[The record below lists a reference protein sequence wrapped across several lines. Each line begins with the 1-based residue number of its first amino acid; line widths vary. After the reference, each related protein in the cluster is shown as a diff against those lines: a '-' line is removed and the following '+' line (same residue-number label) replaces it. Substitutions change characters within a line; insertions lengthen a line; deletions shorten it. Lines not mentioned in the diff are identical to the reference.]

1 MDISTAAIAS
11 IVALTI
17 VVAISCV
24 NEDLN
29 VGFLGIGFAIIVGG
43 LWGGMT
49 GAKVM
54 SSFPLSLFMILV
66 GVTFL
71 FGMAQ
76 TNGTMEKLTAYSVR
90 LCKGNMALIPLIV
103 YVLTTFVT
111 TIGPGNIAGC
121 ALMAPVA
128 MAIATRVGMPAFLM
142 TLIVVGAS
150 NGAAFSP
157 FAPTGIISNGI
168 IAKIAP
174 ELGIAADA
182 LNGLAWK
189 IHFNSTVAQGFVN
202 IGGFFILGGWAWI
215 QKQRGASLDIDELAP
230 KPEPFNKHQVLT
242 LAMVAILI
250 ILVVL
255 PGLPGMKAMFP
266 KVVLNMLSNVGSI
279 AFVLSCVLML
289 TGSGDSKAAIKV
301 MPWGVMMMVC
311 GVSVLIDVMDKA
323 GGLNAL
329 VKVIGAISGPTTVNF
344 WLGFIPGLISAYS
357 SSSGV
362 VMPMFLPMVPG
373 LIKEVGGGNPVAL
386 ISSIN
391 IGAHLVDTS
400 PLSTLGA
407 LCIACAGE
415 HEDKAKL
422 FRNLLIWGLSMSV
435 VGGVVCYVFF
445 GILGF

>member
-1 MDISTAAIAS
+1 MAISTAALMS
-11 IVALTI
+11 IVAL
-17 VVAISCV
+17 VVLVAISCV
-24 NEDLN
+24 NDDLN

-43 LWGGMT
+43 VWNGMT

-54 SSFPLSLFMILV
+54 GGFPLSLFMILA
-66 GVTFL
+66 GVTFM

-90 LCKGNMALIPLIV
+90 FCKGNTAMIPLIIF
-103 YVLTTFVT
+103 VLTTFVT

-142 TLIVVGAS
+142 TLLVVGAS

-168 IAKIAP
+168 IAKNAAAM
-174 ELGIAADA
+174 GIPADA

-189 IHFNSTVAQGFVN
+189 IHFNSEVAQGFVN
-202 IGGFFILGGWAWI
+202 IGGFFVMGGWAWMKA
-215 QKQRGASLDIDELAP
+215 QKGAELDIDELAP
-230 KPEPFNKHQVLT
+230 KPEPFNKAQLT
-242 LAMVAILI
+242 TLILIAILI
-250 ILVVL
+250 VLVVV
-255 PGLPGMKAMFP
+255 PGLPGIKGTLP
-266 KVVLNMLSNVGSI
+266 KTFTNMLSNVGSI
-279 AFVLSCVLML
+279 SFVLSIVLML
-289 TGSGDSKAAIKV
+289 TGYGDSKAAVKV
-301 MPWGVMMMVC
+301 MPWGVIMMVC

-323 GGLNAL
+323 GGLKFL
-329 VKVIGAISGPTTVNF
+329 VDIIASVSGPVSVNF
-344 WLGFIPGLISAYS
+344 WVSFVPAIISAYS

-373 LIKEVGGGNPVAL
+373 LQQLTGGDAIAM

-407 LCIACAGE
+407 LCIASAGD
-415 HEDKAKL
+415 HEDKGKL
-422 FRNLLIWGLSMSV
+422 FRKLLIWGLSMSV
-435 VGGVVCYVFF
+435 VAGIVCYVFF
-445 GILGF
+445 GVLGL